1 MLSQCRR
8 SGLKSK
14 CQQAV
19 LPLDLQAKSCL
30 LLPRCWRLSGRL
42 WHALTVGASRPSCLH
57 VAFFLCQVFARP
69 AAVFPPCTSVW
80 ASTFPL
86 YEDTSHAA
94 QGPLQFYL
102 TTSVKTPFPE
112 KATPE
117 ALVGGSG

>member
-1 MLSQCRR
+1 MPEVRSEVEMPAGRPPSGPAGEVLLASSSLLAVVWPSLACLDCRR
-8 SGLKSK
+8 LTAVLSPRGILPVSGL
-14 CQQAV
+14 
-19 LPLDLQAKSCL
+19 
-30 LLPRCWRLSGRL
+30 R
-42 WHALTVGASRPSCLH
+42 T
-57 VAFFLCQVFARP
+57 